1 MSKLK
6 AMVIGTAFSF
16 SLIAAPAQA
25 LLITNTGSTAGS
37 PAQDLYT
44 VQISPSDV
52 GSSFDVDWLLT
63 GSTPYPLTASSTWT
77 VDSFNQTDLV
87 LSIAITNN
95 TIIDSKFNVASL
107 LSFGFGVTPDVT
119 AAFATSGQGTVFD
132 DIGPGKGKPQNFPG
146 GFKGI
151 DVCIYAAN
159 GCAGGAQF
167 NGLLGHLASDPA
179 NSDSIKIDLKG
190 NFGSSVTLATLSDFP
205 LKFQTTNGSFELAG
219 TPSVPSVPSVPEPS
233 ILFLF
238 GTSLLSLGFIG
249 HRRRKP

>member
-16 SLIAAPAQA
+16 SLIAVPAQA

-63 GSTPYPLTASSTWT
+63 GSTPHPLVANSTWT

-87 LSIAITNN
+87 LSVSLTNN
-95 TIIDSKFNVASL
+95 TVTDSSFDKAAI

-119 AAFATSGQGTVFD
+119 AAFATSGQGTVFGN
-132 DIGPGKGKPQNFPG
+132 IGPGQGKPQNFPG

-151 DVCIYAAN
+151 DVCIFTSN
-159 GCAGGAQF
+159 NCSGGDVK
-167 NGLLGHLASDPA
+167 NGLQGHLASDPA
-179 NSDSIKIDLKG
+179 HSDFIKIDLKG
-190 NFGSSVTLATLSDFP
+190 NFGSSVTLATLADFP
-205 LKFQTTNGSFELAG
+205 LKFQTSKGSFELAG
-219 TPSVPSVPSVPEPS
+219 APSVPSVPSVPEPGM
-233 ILFLF
+233 LFLF